1 MDEDDSSSLLL
12 PSPTT
17 TGDDDDDDAA
27 VKPRKVTRR
36 RRAMDGDSL
45 FVIIS
50 VSFSSVSSLM
60 EAMTECR
67 DVDGPR
73 VREGTATR
81 KDSTTSYITV
91 TRTKL
96 IDTLIS

>member
-1 MDEDDSSSLLL
+1 MDDDDSSSLLL

-17 TGDDDDDDAA
+17 MGDDDDDAA

-36 RRAMDGDSL
+36 SRAMDGDSL

-50 VSFSSVSSLM
+50 ASLFSVSSLM

-91 TRTKL
+91 TMTKL
-96 IDTLIS
+96 MS

>member
-1 MDEDDSSSLLL
+1 MDDDDSSSLLL

-17 TGDDDDDDAA
+17 IGDDDDDAA

-36 RRAMDGDSL
+36 RRAMDDDDSSL

-50 VSFSSVSSLM
+50 ASFSVSSLM
-60 EAMTECR
+60 EAMTECCR

-91 TRTKL
+91 TMTKL
-96 IDTLIS
+96 MS